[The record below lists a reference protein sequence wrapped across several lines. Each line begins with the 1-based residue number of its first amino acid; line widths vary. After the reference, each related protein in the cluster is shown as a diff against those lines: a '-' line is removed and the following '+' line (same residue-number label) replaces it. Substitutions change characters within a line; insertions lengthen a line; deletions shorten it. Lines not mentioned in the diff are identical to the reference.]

1 MFQLI
6 NFCLFSVLLVTG
18 IHAEPRVAVV
28 QLESDDVSGAITFTE
43 VEHGV
48 RVTGSITG
56 LPVGAYG
63 FHIHES
69 GDISSCIAAGAH
81 FDIEGNN
88 HGGRDHIQRHIG
100 DLGNI
105 HFLEVDGSSVSNID
119 FVDTVIS
126 LRGKNNILGRSL
138 VLHENKDDLGQ
149 GGHETSLTTGNAG
162 ARIACGVI
170 GIKSLGN
177 TWDSK

>member
-1 MFQLI
+1 MYEWI
-6 NFCLFSVLLVTG
+6 HVCLFSVVLLTG
-18 IHAEPRVAVV
+18 IYAEPRVAIVH
-28 QLESDDVSGAITFTE
+28 LESDDISGAITFTE
-43 VEHGV
+43 AEDGV
-48 RVTGSITG
+48 RVTGTITG

-81 FDIEGNN
+81 FDLDGNN
-88 HGGRDHIQRHIG
+88 HGGRDHSQRHIG

-105 HFLEVDGSSVSNID
+105 HFLEVDGTAVANID

-126 LRGKNNILGRSL
+126 LRGRNNILGRAL
-138 VLHENKDDLGQ
+138 VLHESEDDLGL

-162 ARIACGVI
+162 ARLACGVI
-170 GIKSLGN
+170 GIKSLGD
-177 TWDSK
+177 TWDSD